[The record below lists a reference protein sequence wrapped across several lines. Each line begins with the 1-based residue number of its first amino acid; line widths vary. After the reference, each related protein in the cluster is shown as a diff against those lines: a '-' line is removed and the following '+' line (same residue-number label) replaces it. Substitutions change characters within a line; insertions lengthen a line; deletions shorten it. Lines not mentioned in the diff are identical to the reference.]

1 MLAGSLEIQLMADM
15 SRLAQDMQNAKRM
28 TGDAMG
34 AMEASMAGVKT
45 SIDAMAKAEQER
57 ASLFSRTMSE
67 TKRLL
72 GIAKG
77 AADETAQSLADLK
90 LDPDA
95 LAVPS
100 EALQSLKTW
109 REQLA
114 YAAGVG
120 TAIAVNKA
128 KTLWQDFKDFTERTV
143 VIWGVALATGIAA
156 AVLSAVYAAYKA
168 ISFGIGLL
176 TGESYK
182 SANIDALVVMN
193 KEVKTLQENLPLT
206 AVGASA
212 LNEALKAQGLTA
224 DSYAGTLG
232 KVESAS
238 RSNGDELD
246 RLGVKYKNQNGSL
259 LSTEKRLKNAA
270 TVLATYKE
278 GWDRTQAAQAIG
290 MGTEK
295 QIQDALAVTAKK
307 TQVAKDRLVAYG
319 LIIGEGTQEA
329 VKKYEESMRAFER
342 ESDLTSQGFKRAIA
356 DNIMPVLTDLADFF
370 REGFPTAVM
379 AFRYS
384 MATITSLFYGL
395 KTIVFMVSES
405 ILGSI
410 SAIGLALGGVA
421 SAAWKAMKGD
431 FSGAKDALVQ
441 GWEDAKGRLGGIGD
455 NIIEQARRNSA
466 AMALAWGADSLGANA
481 AADSIKKV
489 GKAWKDKEK
498 DEKEAAESAYQ
509 KLMKDIGGKIA
520 IQELELKGVENLTE
534 GQKLAAKVMES
545 LRDGTFKLTE
555 EEKKHEVELKRALA
569 IGLEKLIADERAN
582 DIRKLTI
589 KAIEELAAAGTKE
602 VKSAHELLEKQK
614 EQNAEIGLSKEQI
627 ADLVARKIDLEAA
640 SDRELAANMRS
651 AAQYAGPLHDAYLQY
666 ADDLEKAAKAKN
678 LLADEK
684 RSGASKQA
692 DFDAWKSLFDSIDRT
707 AHDTFISIFD
717 SGKNAFDRLR
727 DALKNGLLDLLYQMT
742 IKKWIFSIGAAVS
755 GAPGI
760 ANAAGGAG
768 NALGMASNG
777 LSLYNAGSKV
787 AGWLG
792 MGGGTSAAA
801 ATSIEAAELGSLM
814 TDSIGVE
821 AALTAEVSTL
831 SGTVG
836 SLVSAIPGWG
846 WALAGA
852 ALLAKSLDH
861 SGTYH
866 TGSAS
871 SSSAAGTQAI
881 DPRSLGFMQTVISPD
896 SQKMTD
902 GIASSIANILN
913 STATNFGKS
922 AGYSAATAFAD
933 DTSKDGAWGALLINK
948 MGDKLVDWDS
958 NRQSRWAPR
967 EFADGQAGQQQ
978 YIAALSASVRTALD
992 GIGLPVWAQKMLDGL
1007 GSAPTIEALS
1017 SVVDN
1022 INATQKALVVMGESL
1037 AGFAALSDGAVSA
1050 LIAASGGIQSLAG
1063 NASAYYD
1070 NFYSEGE
1077 KVARTTKQITEA
1089 LAAVGVAMP
1098 ATRDEYRAQVEAEMA
1113 LGEAHAPA
1121 VAALLKVAGAFAT
1134 ITESAI
1140 TAVDA
1145 STSLKTALSTAFSA
1159 LQKSIDAERA
1169 KVTKAYDDSLSTIT
1183 KRVDKLR
1190 SLSDALSSSLGSRSA
1205 PGQFGA
1211 DYAQAQAQIIT
1222 AAVIARAGG
1231 GLPDSA
1237 SLQNALS
1244 TVAQPTEQLFATLT
1258 DYQRDFLK
1266 TSNSIKDLAGL
1277 TDVQLSVEERSL
1289 KALEDGYRAQMSY
1302 YDGMLSAAQLQ
1313 IDGINGLRTDIFP
1326 LYDALVNFNRAS
1338 VAAGGSVIGVPSVA
1352 GSGSSAPAGISPS
1365 INNIYQQVLG
1375 RSADMEGAAYWQNVV
1390 ASGGSSNFIGDFI
1403 NAAVQNGGAE
1413 ALSALEYAKL
1423 NHIPGFAVGTSYVP
1437 HDMPAWIHEGEEITP
1452 RPYVDMQRSDREKT
1466 NALLE
1471 QLVSENQ
1478 SMRKTVELQQAALE
1492 KIEKGSTQSATILTR
1507 VTRDGNALLTE
1518 PA

>member
-1 MLAGSLEIQLMADM
+1 MSLDLETI
-15 SRLAQDMQNAKRM
+15 
-28 TGDAMG
+28 
-34 AMEASMAGVKT
+34 GVAFDT
-45 SIDAMAKAEQER
+45 SGLEKGTR
-57 ASLFSRTMSE
+57 AFRE
-67 TKRLL
+67 NEK
-72 GIAKG
+72 
-77 AADETAQSLADLK
+77 AADKTADASDK
-90 LDPDA
+90 LSGKVDILTRLYRD
-95 LAVPS
+95 
-100 EALQSLKTW
+100 
-109 REQLA
+109 
-114 YAAGVG
+114 
-120 TAIAVNKA
+120 
-128 KTLWQDFKDFTERTV
+128 
-143 VIWGVALATGIAA
+143 IAA
-156 AVLSAVYAAYKA
+156 AAAAWKLVEHIKEMATLNARYETMGVVMRVAGNNAGYTGSQMLELEKQLQKTG
-168 ISFGIGLL
+168 ISMLKSRETL
-176 TGESYK
+176 TSLAT
-182 SANIDALVVMN
+182 ANIDLAKASGLARASQDLAVVANINSSEAFARMVQGI
-193 KEVKTLQENLPLT
+193 KSGESEVLRTMGLNVSFEVSYKKLAAQLHTTSDKLTENQKVQARTNAVVQESIRYTGIYEEAMGTAGKQLLSMQRYTEDLKVKQGEVFNEILT
-206 AVGASA
+206 VGVIAFTAHLKDANGEVSELA
-212 LNEALKAQGLTA
+212 RNGQLKAWG
-224 DSYAGTLG
+224 
-232 KVESAS
+232 ESITEVFV
-238 RSNGDELD
+238 GVLD
-246 RLGVKYKNQNGSL
+246 NINNALAAVKL
-259 LSTEKRLKNAA
+259 LSTVAGHLSAQSDIRAQYDPQIEALSNKGFDTDMAAVKKLNDAKAAALKQEDDNYEKAKADIVATEDRFGKALMERRKATNAALLGDENQTTAETIRLARSVEVSRMAGGAASRVAQEAEEKRLKAQDEAAKAGKKEAEAYTSLISAIRVKTAENRLELMAGENATESQKIA
-270 TVLATYKE
+270 IKMDQELASGKLKLSSAHISVARAALLE
-278 GWDRTQAAQAIG
+278 QAASEELLKMRAAEKDVFNAIIQSTIARNESKEALVSEYALYG
-290 MGTEK
+290 KSAEAREVAIIAIKAEAAQEK
-295 QIQDALAVTAKK
+295 FIADQRKAGKPVTAEMIAQLSAERDMRVRVEQSTLAQGKALAYVKQLADENKRFSAESIADEYSRAKALL
-307 TQVAKDRLVAYG
+307 QIDADLWRERIALA
-319 LIIGEGTQEA
+319 GEGTEA
-329 VKKYEESMRAFER
+329 QRLLQTQFDQWYANRQMA
-342 ESDLTSQGFKRAIA
+342 
-356 DNIMPVLTDLADFF
+356 PVLDRWKNIIGNLDNDF
-370 REGFPTAVM
+370 REGFRDM
-379 AFRYS
+379 LS
-384 MATITSLFYGL
+384 H
-395 KTIVFMVSES
+395 
-405 ILGSI
+405 
-410 SAIGLALGGVA
+410 
-421 SAAWKAMKGD
+421 
-431 FSGAKDALVQ
+431 
-441 GWEDAKGRLGGIGD
+441 
-455 NIIEQARRNSA
+455 
-466 AMALAWGADSLGANA
+466 
-481 AADSIKKV
+481 
-489 GKAWKDKEK
+489 
-498 DEKEAAESAYQ
+498 
-509 KLMKDIGGKIA
+509 
-520 IQELELKGVENLTE
+520 
-534 GQKLAAKVMES
+534 GQ
-545 LRDGTFKLTE
+545 
-555 EEKKHEVELKRALA
+555 
-569 IGLEKLIADERAN
+569 
-582 DIRKLTI
+582 
-589 KAIEELAAAGTKE
+589 
-602 VKSAHELLEKQK
+602 
-614 EQNAEIGLSKEQI
+614 
-627 ADLVARKIDLEAA
+627 
-640 SDRELAANMRS
+640 
-651 AAQYAGPLHDAYLQY
+651 
-666 ADDLEKAAKAKN
+666 
-678 LLADEK
+678 
-684 RSGASKQA
+684 
-692 DFDAWKSLFDSIDRT
+692 DAWKSFAKALGNTLKTSLAD
-707 AHDTFISIFD
+707 ALYQTFIKKYVVQIVASLAGAI
-717 SGKNAFDRLR
+717 SGPAVAG
-727 DALKNGLLDLLYQMT
+727 ALTGQ
-742 IKKWIFSIGAAVS
+742 SA
-755 GAPGI
+755 
-760 ANAAGGAG
+760 AG
-768 NALGMASNG
+768 NAFGMASNG

-801 ATSIEAAELGSLM
+801 ASSIEAAELGSLM
-814 TDSIGVE
+814 SNSIGVE

-1140 TAVDA
+1140 TANDA
-1145 STSLKTALSTAFSA
+1145 SATLKTALSTAFSG
-1159 LQKSIDAERA
+1159 LQKSIDAERV

-1190 SLSDALSSSLGSRSA
+1190 SLSDALNSSLGSRSA

-1231 GLPDSA
+1231 GLPDAS
-1237 SLQNALS
+1237 SLQSALA
-1244 TVAQPTEQLFATLT
+1244 TVAQPTEQLFATFT

-1289 KALEDGYRAQMSY
+1289 KALEDGYRAQMAY

-1313 IDGINGLRTDIFP
+1313 IDAINGLRTDILP

>member
-395 KTIVFMVSES
+395 KTVVFMVSES

-421 SAAWKAMKGD
+421 SAAWKAMNGD

>member
-77 AADETAQSLADLK
+77 AADETAQSLAGLK

-100 EALQSLKTW
+100 EARQSIKTW

-114 YAAGVG
+114 YAAGAG
-120 TAIAVNKA
+120 TAIAVDKA

-193 KEVKTLQENLPLT
+193 KEVKTLQESLPLT

-224 DSYAGTLG
+224 DSYAATLG

-259 LSTEKRLKNAA
+259 LSTEGRLKNAA
-270 TVLATYKE
+270 AVLATYKE

-582 DIRKLTI
+582 EIRKFTI
-589 KAIEELAAAGTKE
+589 KAIEELATAGAKE
-602 VKSAHELLEKQK
+602 VKSTHELLEKQK

-627 ADLVARKIDLEAA
+627 ADLAARKIDLEAA

-666 ADDLEKAAKAKN
+666 ASDLENAANAKN
-678 LLADEK
+678 ELANSK
-684 RSGASKQA
+684 RTGAQSQA
-692 DFDAWKSLFDSIDRT
+692 DFDSWKNLFDSIDRT
-707 AHDTFISIFD
+707 AHDTFVSIFD

-760 ANAAGGAG
+760 ANAAASGAG
-768 NALGMASNG
+768 NIVGMATNG
-777 LSLYNAGSKV
+777 FSLYNAGSKI

-814 TDSIGVE
+814 TDTIGVE

-831 SGTVG
+831 SGTVS

-871 SSSAAGTQAI
+871 TSSAAGTKAI
-881 DPRSLGFMQTVISPD
+881 DPRDLGFMQTVISAD

-902 GIASSIANILN
+902 GIASSVANILN
-913 STATNFGKS
+913 STATTFGKS

-948 MGDKLVDWDS
+948 MGEKLIDWDS

-967 EFADGQAGQQQ
+967 EFADGAAGQQQ

-992 GIGLPVWAQKMLDGL
+992 SIGLPSWAQKMLDGL

-1022 INATQKALVVMGESL
+1022 INATQQALVVMGETL
-1037 AGFAALSDGAVSA
+1037 TGFADLSDGAVSA
-1050 LIAASGGIQSLAG
+1050 LIAASGGIQALAG

-1077 KVARTTKQITEA
+1077 KVANTTKQITEA
-1089 LAAVGVAMP
+1089 LAAVGVVMP
-1098 ATRDEYRAQVEAEMA
+1098 ATRAAYRAELEAQQR
-1113 LGEAHAPA
+1113 LGDAGAPA
-1121 VAALLKVAGAFAT
+1121 VAVLLKVSGAFAT
-1134 ITESAI
+1134 ITESA
-1140 TAVDA
+1140 TAAVDA

-1244 TVAQPTEQLFATLT
+1244 TVAQPTEQLFATFT

-1338 VAAGGSVIGVPSVA
+1338 VAAGGGIIGVPSVA

-1375 RSADMEGAAYWQNVV
+1375 RSADAEGAAYWQGIVS
-1390 ASGGSSNFIGDFI
+1390 SGASSNFIGDFI
-1403 NAAVQNGGAE
+1403 YSAIQNGGAE
-1413 ALSALEYAKL
+1413 ALAALEYARL
-1423 NHIPGFAVGTSYVP
+1423 HDLPGFAVGTNFVP
-1437 HDMPAWIHEGEEITP
+1437 HDMTARIHAGEEITP
-1452 RPYVDMQRSDREKT
+1452 RPYVDMQRSDRERT
-1466 NALLE
+1466 NELLA

-1478 SMRKTVELQQAALE
+1478 SMRKTVELQQASLE
-1492 KIEKGSTQSATILTR
+1492 KIEKSSLKTAQYAE
-1507 VTRDGNALLTE
+1507 VTYGEAQ
-1518 PA
+1518 A